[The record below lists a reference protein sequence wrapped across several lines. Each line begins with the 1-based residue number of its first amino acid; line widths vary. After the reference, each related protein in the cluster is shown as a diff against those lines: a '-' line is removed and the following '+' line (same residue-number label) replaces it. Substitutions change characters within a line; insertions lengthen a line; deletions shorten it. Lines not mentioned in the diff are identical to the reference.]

1 MKYYIIAG
9 EPSGDLHGSNLM
21 RGLRASDPEAEFRF
35 WGGDMMAGIGGR
47 DNLVMHYR
55 DTSFFGIGQ
64 VLKNY
69 STIRRQMQHCKDDI
83 LAYAPDVVILIDYP
97 GFNMRIA
104 KFAHQAGLRVYY
116 YIAPKV
122 WAWREYRAKSI
133 RKYVDRLY
141 CIFPFEQHYFPKW
154 DIEPHFHGNP
164 LVDAIEAQ
172 RASWGDRET
181 FAKANGL
188 DNRPIVALLAGSR
201 RSEIRDNLPNMV
213 ALAREFPSHN
223 FVLAGVEWIE
233 REYYNKYLNQ
243 SNIAFVCNKTYE
255 LLSVADAAVV
265 TSGTATLETALIGT
279 PEVVLYHTVWLYE
292 KLRPYVLKVPYISLV
307 NLNLGREAVREIVR
321 SKFDIAEARNEL
333 GAILTGGSARERM
346 LNDFEELRG
355 IMGGAGASQRFA
367 EDMVNSL
374 KQR

>member
-35 WGGDMMAGIGGR
+35 WGGDMMAEIGGH

-69 STIRRQMQHCKDDI
+69 STIRHQMQYCKDDI
-83 LAYAPDVVILIDYP
+83 LAYAPDVIILIDYP

-104 KFAHQAGLRVYY
+104 KFAHKAGLRVYY

-141 CIFPFEQHYFPKW
+141 CIFPFEQSYFPKW
-154 DIEPHFHGNP
+154 NIEPYFHGNP
-164 LVDAIEAQ
+164 LLDAIEQQ
-172 RASWGDRET
+172 RTSWSDKRA
-181 FAKANGL
+181 FAEANGL

-201 RSEIRDNLPNMV
+201 RSEIRDNLPNMA

-233 REYYNKYLNQ
+233 REYYDKYLKE
-243 SNIAFVCNKTYE
+243 SNITFVCNKTYE

-333 GAILTGGSARERM
+333 GSILTGGSARERM
-346 LNDFEELRG
+346 LKDFDELRCL
-355 IMGGAGASQRFA
+355 MGGAGASQRFA
-367 EDMVNSL
+367 EDMVKSL
-374 KQR
+374 KHR

>member
-122 WAWREYRAKSI
+122 WAWRE
-133 RKYVDRLY
+133 
-141 CIFPFEQHYFPKW
+141 
-154 DIEPHFHGNP
+154 
-164 LVDAIEAQ
+164 
-172 RASWGDRET
+172 
-181 FAKANGL
+181 
-188 DNRPIVALLAGSR
+188 
-201 RSEIRDNLPNMV
+201 
-213 ALAREFPSHN
+213 
-223 FVLAGVEWIE
+223 
-233 REYYNKYLNQ
+233 
-243 SNIAFVCNKTYE
+243 
-255 LLSVADAAVV
+255 
-265 TSGTATLETALIGT
+265 
-279 PEVVLYHTVWLYE
+279 
-292 KLRPYVLKVPYISLV
+292 
-307 NLNLGREAVREIVR
+307 
-321 SKFDIAEARNEL
+321 
-333 GAILTGGSARERM
+333 
-346 LNDFEELRG
+346 
-355 IMGGAGASQRFA
+355 
-367 EDMVNSL
+367 
-374 KQR
+374 